1 MLPAAEH
8 ACMHARAIFEHQGGM
23 LQYASS
29 NCDSLATHWRLAGT
43 VAVNRLQA
51 KQPKSRAESM

>member
-1 MLPAAEH
+1 
-8 ACMHARAIFEHQGGM
+8 MHARAIFEHQGGM

-43 VAVNRLQA
+43 VAVNRFQA